1 VHILVL
7 HGPSLNLLG
16 TREPEIYGHQ
26 TLDDINAAIKAHGQT
41 LGLSVECRQSN
52 HEGQL
57 IDWVHGARGTAQGL
71 IINAGAYTHTSVAL
85 ADAVTA
91 VSLPLVEVHL
101 SNIFARE
108 AFRHHSWLSP
118 VAIGLICGFGAQ
130 GYLLALDALARRRSA
145 AIA

>member
-41 LGLSVECRQSN
+41 LGLSVDCRQSN

-57 IDWVHGARGTAQGL
+57 IDWVHSARGTAQGL
-71 IINAGAYTHTSVAL
+71 IINAGAYTHTSIAL

-130 GYLLALDALARRRSA
+130 GYLLALDALARCRSA

>member
-41 LGLSVECRQSN
+41 LGLSVDCRQSN

>member
-1 VHILVL
+1 
-7 HGPSLNLLG
+7 LG

-130 GYLLALDALARRRSA
+130 GYLLALDALARRFSTKA
-145 AIA
+145 

>member
-1 VHILVL
+1 MHILVL

-130 GYLLALDALARRRSA
+130 GYLLALDALARRFSTKA
-145 AIA
+145 

>member
-1 VHILVL
+1 MHILVL

-26 TLDDINAAIKAHGQT
+26 TLDDINAAIKAHAQT
-41 LGLSVECRQSN
+41 LGLSVDCRQSN

-71 IINAGAYTHTSVAL
+71 IINAGAYTHTSIAL

-118 VAIGLICGFGAQ
+118 IAIGLICGFGAQ
-130 GYLLALDALARRRSA
+130 GYLLALDALARRRST

>member
-1 VHILVL
+1 
-7 HGPSLNLLG
+7 LG

-57 IDWVHGARGTAQGL
+57 IDWVHGARETAQGL

-130 GYLLALDALARRRSA
+130 GYLLALDALARRFSTKA
-145 AIA
+145 

>member
-1 VHILVL
+1 MHILVL

>member
-1 VHILVL
+1 MHILVL

-57 IDWVHGARGTAQGL
+57 IDWVHGARETAQGL

-130 GYLLALDALARRRSA
+130 GYLLALDALARRFSTKA
-145 AIA
+145 